1 MLEVGS
7 GPQVPTF
14 RISTYWNLQVG
25 LTRNL
30 GARRIDP
37 ITSLKVKTTKREG
50 VGLNILIR
58 STSGVKGHFE
68 ALEWGLG
75 LVISRPIIHM
85 DMYKPNNKLVSA

>member
-1 MLEVGS
+1 
-7 GPQVPTF
+7 
-14 RISTYWNLQVG
+14 
-25 LTRNL
+25 
-30 GARRIDP
+30 
-37 ITSLKVKTTKREG
+37 VKTTKREG